1 MKITL
6 TDKNGNQVLAVEST
20 NSVRQ
25 FDYAKLYKDAVNALS
40 GICKKYKAKAFVENT
55 KQDCNLTVFVD
66 YSSGVSLD
74 TLYNET
80 SKALNEHYLKKGIV
94 FKSDDV
100 GDMYIQGKDVN
111 GIIYRAHV
119 NNFEITKKQPNSQEI
134 LNLSEVKQLLSL
146 NNKEIFST
154 KFSDTDKISVK
165 YLFFKSDFEE
175 SLREGNKQFTIGQL
189 SYTCANSGDY
199 GNFDDFDVFVPA
211 FKALCQKINLQ
222 KLKLVLSDYSDD
234 ETVYILASL
243 K

>member
-20 NSVRQ
+20 TPVSQ
-25 FDYAKLYKDAVNALS
+25 FDYVKLYKDAVNVLS
-40 GICKKYKAKAFVENT
+40 DVCKKYKAKAFVENT
-55 KQDCNLTVFVD
+55 KQECNLTVFVD
-66 YSSGVSLD
+66 YSSNVSID
-74 TLYNET
+74 TLYSET
-80 SKALNEHYLKKGIV
+80 SKALNGHYSKKGIM
-94 FKSDDV
+94 FTPDDV
-100 GDMYIQGKDVN
+100 GDMYIQGKDVT
-111 GIIYRAHV
+111 GITYHARV
-119 NNFEITKKQPNSQEI
+119 NNSETTKKQPNSQEI

-175 SLREGNKQFTIGQL
+175 SLRKGNKQFTIGQL
-189 SYTCANSGDY
+189 SYTCANNGDY

-211 FKALCQKINLQ
+211 FKVLCQKINLQ
-222 KLKLVLSDYSDD
+222 KLKLELSDYSDD
-234 ETVYILASL
+234 ETVYILASF